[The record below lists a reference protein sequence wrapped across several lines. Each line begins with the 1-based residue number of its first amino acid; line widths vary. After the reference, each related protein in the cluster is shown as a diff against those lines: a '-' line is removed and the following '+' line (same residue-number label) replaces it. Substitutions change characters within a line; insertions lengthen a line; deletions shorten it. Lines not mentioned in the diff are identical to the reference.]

1 VGAVAE
7 VLTTK
12 SRVWRIIEADMLLS
26 RGRRLLLAGFAAIGL
41 VVTHELAFMLAMPDP
56 HDRLELLAATGHS
69 YWNLAVIACF
79 GLFVWAC
86 ISYLATHRRTGPQPR
101 TAFVG
106 VWARL
111 AIAQVAGFAAL
122 ETVERLGAHHGL
134 TNVLVE
140 PAVVLGA
147 VLALVLAA
155 VVAGLFVA
163 FTEVV
168 DRLMTGART
177 APRSNG
183 FVWSPTTTSDPPRP
197 VPGRGTRT
205 LRGPPLG
212 ASSIAY

>member
-1 VGAVAE
+1 
-7 VLTTK
+7 
-12 SRVWRIIEADMLLS
+12 MLLS
-26 RGRRLLLAGFAAIGL
+26 RARRLLLAGFAAIGL
-41 VVTHELAFMLAMPDP
+41 VVTHELAFMLAIPDP
-56 HDRLELLAATGHS
+56 HDRLQLLASSGHG

-79 GLFVWAC
+79 GLFVWGC
-86 ISYLATHRRTGPQPR
+86 ISYMSSHRRAGPR
-101 TAFVG
+101 TRMAFVG

-122 ETVERLGAHHGL
+122 ETVERLGAQHRL
-134 TNVLVE
+134 ANVLVE

-168 DRLMTGART
+168 DRLMGGART
-177 APRSNG
+177 APSSIAVTWIPITICG
-183 FVWSPTTTSDPPRP
+183 AARP

-205 LRGPPLG
+205 LRGPPLR
-212 ASSIAY
+212 AHLIA

>member
-1 VGAVAE
+1 
-7 VLTTK
+7 
-12 SRVWRIIEADMLLS
+12 MLLS
-26 RGRRLLLAGFAAIGL
+26 KGRRLALAGFAAFGL
-41 VVTHELAFMLAMPDP
+41 VATHELAFMLAMPDP
-56 HDRLELLAATGHS
+56 HDRLELLAATGHG

-79 GLFVWAC
+79 GLFVWGC
-86 ISYLATHRRTGPQPR
+86 ISYLATHRRTGPRSR
-101 TAFVG
+101 TSFVG

-122 ETVERLGAHHGL
+122 ETVERLGAQHRL
-134 TNVLVE
+134 ANVLVE

-177 APRSNG
+177 APSSSG
-183 FVWSPTTTSDPPRP
+183 CVWIPTTSAGPARP

-205 LRGPPLG
+205 LRGPPLS
-212 ASSIAY
+212 APSIA

>member
-1 VGAVAE
+1 
-7 VLTTK
+7 
-12 SRVWRIIEADMLLS
+12 MLLS

-56 HDRLELLAATGHS
+56 HDRLELLAATGHG

-79 GLFVWAC
+79 GLFVWGC
-86 ISYLATHRRTGPQPR
+86 ISYLATRRRTGPQSR
-101 TAFVG
+101 TGFVG

-122 ETVERLGAHHGL
+122 ETVERLGAQHRL
-134 TNVLVE
+134 ANVLAE

-147 VLALVLAA
+147 LLALVLAA
-155 VVAGLFVA
+155 LVAGLFVA

-177 APRSNG
+177 APSSSG
-183 FVWSPTTTSDPPRP
+183 FMWIPPTSAGP
-197 VPGRGTRT
+197 VRLLPGRGTRT
-205 LRGPPLG
+205 LRGPPLP
-212 ASSIAY
+212 APSIA

>member
-1 VGAVAE
+1 
-7 VLTTK
+7 
-12 SRVWRIIEADMLLS
+12 M
-26 RGRRLLLAGFAAIGL
+26 LLAGFAAIGL

-56 HDRLELLAATGHS
+56 HDRLELLAATGHG

-79 GLFVWAC
+79 GLFVWGC

-111 AIAQVAGFAAL
+111 AIAQVVGFAAL
-122 ETVERLGAHHGL
+122 ETVERLGAQHRGAD
-134 TNVLVE
+134 VLAE

-155 VVAGLFVA
+155 IVAALFVA

-168 DRLMTGART
+168 DRLMGAART
-177 APRSNG
+177 VPSSYG
-183 FVWSPTTTSDPPRP
+183 FIWTPTTTSDPARP
-197 VPGRGTRT
+197 VPGRGPRT
-205 LRGPPLG
+205 LRGPPLR
-212 ASSIAY
+212 APSIA

>member
-1 VGAVAE
+1 
-7 VLTTK
+7 
-12 SRVWRIIEADMLLS
+12 MLLS
-26 RGRRLLLAGFAAIGL
+26 RARRLLLAGFAAIGL

-56 HDRLELLAATGHS
+56 HDRLELLASTGHG

-79 GLFVWAC
+79 GLFVWGC
-86 ISYLATHRRTGPQPR
+86 ISYLATHKRAGERTR
-101 TAFVG
+101 MAFVG
-106 VWARL
+106 VWVCL

-122 ETVERLGAHHGL
+122 ETVERLGAQHGL
-134 TNVLVE
+134 ANVLAE

-155 VVAGLFVA
+155 VIAGLFVA

-177 APRSNG
+177 ARSSDG
-183 FVWSPTTTSDPPRP
+183 FIWSPTTTSDPARP

-205 LRGPPLG
+205 LRGPPLS
-212 ASSIAY
+212 ASSIA

>member
-1 VGAVAE
+1 
-7 VLTTK
+7 
-12 SRVWRIIEADMLLS
+12 MLLS

-56 HDRLELLAATGHS
+56 HDRLKLLAATGHG

-79 GLFVWAC
+79 GFFVWGC

-111 AIAQVAGFAAL
+111 AIAEVAGFAAL
-122 ETVERLGAHHGL
+122 ETVERLGAQHRGA
-134 TNVLVE
+134 NVLVE

-155 VVAGLFVA
+155 IVAALFVA

-168 DRLMTGART
+168 VRLMGAVRT
-177 APRSNG
+177 VTSSSRVG
-183 FVWSPTTTSDPPRP
+183 WIPTTTVSPAGT

-205 LRGPPLG
+205 LRGPPLS
-212 ASSIAY
+212 ASPIA

>member
-1 VGAVAE
+1 
-7 VLTTK
+7 
-12 SRVWRIIEADMLLS
+12 MLLS
-26 RGRRLLLAGFAAIGL
+26 RGRRLLLAGFAAVGL

-56 HDRLELLAATGHS
+56 HDRLELLATTGHG

-79 GLFVWAC
+79 GLFAWGC
-86 ISYLATHRRTGPQPR
+86 ISYLAAHKRAGTQSR

-122 ETVERLGAHHGL
+122 ETVERLGAQQRL
-134 TNVLVE
+134 ANVLVE

-168 DRLMTGART
+168 DRLMGDVRT
-177 APRSNG
+177 VPSSSGVR
-183 FVWSPTTTSDPPRP
+183 WIPTPTAGPARP

-205 LRGPPLG
+205 LRGPPLP
-212 ASSIAY
+212 SSIA

>member
-1 VGAVAE
+1 
-7 VLTTK
+7 
-12 SRVWRIIEADMLLS
+12 MLLS

-41 VVTHELAFMLAMPDP
+41 VVTHELAFMLTMPDP
-56 HDRLELLAATGHS
+56 HDRLELMAATGHG
-69 YWNLAVIACF
+69 YWNVAVMACF
-79 GLFVWAC
+79 GLFVWGC
-86 ISYLATHRRTGPQPR
+86 ISYLATRRRTGPQPR

-122 ETVERLGAHHGL
+122 EMVERLGVQHRLA
-134 TNVLVE
+134 NVLVE

-155 VVAGLFVA
+155 IVAGLFVA

-168 DRLMTGART
+168 EKLLSSART
-177 APRSNG
+177 ASSSSS
-183 FVWSPTTTSDPPRP
+183 FIWIPTTSAGPATS

-205 LRGPPLG
+205 LRGPPLS
-212 ASSIAY
+212 ASSIA